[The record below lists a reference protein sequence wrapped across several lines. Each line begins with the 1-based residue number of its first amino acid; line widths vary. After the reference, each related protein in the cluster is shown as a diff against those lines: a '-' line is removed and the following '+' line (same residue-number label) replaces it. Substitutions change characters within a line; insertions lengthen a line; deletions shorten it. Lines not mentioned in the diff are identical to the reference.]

1 MTFKILDSF
10 DECILSKKEKR
21 RHPSSPHD
29 NKETKSTE
37 KNKSKIKR
45 KDNKVRKIHSTK
57 FHAKLSENTSVR

>member
-1 MTFKILDSF
+1 VSLY
-10 DECILSKKEKR
+10 LSKHDNL

-29 NKETKSTE
+29 NKETESTE

-45 KDNKVRKIHSTK
+45 IDNKVRKIHSTK